1 MPKRM
6 NGRARPLRGHSMA
19 FKDYDDDTEVQT
31 SMVGFLQD
39 LWQGAPKD
47 SFLFVAS
54 SDPQGRRW
62 RDRAVRANDTTV
74 GLNTFFH
81 DHSRWDFNLYFCP
94 TPFSEPRRLAKFALP
109 TRLAWCD
116 MDESRAADYEPSPS
130 LCWRTSP
137 GRYQGVWIWNHRHE
151 VDEAEQ
157 YSKTLAYSFGGDRN
171 GWSATKMLRIPGS
184 INHKREYD
192 EPYVKLVERDWR
204 PISERPQLVGRP
216 SRAHFDDTVEIAH
229 EGISASR
236 VARKYHDKL
245 KFHIR
250 LLLRDKKVIGAD
262 RSARIYEIIEGLW
275 SAGAS
280 PEEIAAAVWAS
291 PYFISKHGRSEDRLQ
306 AEVSRVLDKLEA
318 QS

>member
-6 NGRARPLRGHSMA
+6 NGRARPLRGHPMA
-19 FKDYDDDTEVQT
+19 FKDYDDDLYIHM
-31 SMVGFLQD
+31 SMVGFLED
-39 LWQGAPKD
+39 LWRGAPKD
-47 SFLFVAS
+47 SFFFVAS
-54 SDPQGRRW
+54 SDPRGRHW
-62 RDRAVRANDTTV
+62 QDRAIPANDTTV
-74 GLNTFFH
+74 GLNTFLN

-94 TPFSEPRRLAKFALP
+94 TPFSERRRLAKFALP

-137 GRYQGVWIWNHRHE
+137 GRYQGVWIWDRRYE

-157 YSKTLAYSFGGDRN
+157 YSKALAYSFGGDRN

-184 INHKREYD
+184 INHKPQYD
-192 EPYVKLVERDWR
+192 EPYVELVERDWR
-204 PISERPQLVGRP
+204 PISERPQLVGRAK
-216 SRAHFDDTVEIAH
+216 RARPDDAAEFAH
-229 EGISASR
+229 EGISASK
-236 VARKYHDKL
+236 VARKYHKKL
-245 KFHIR
+245 KFGVQ

-262 RSARIYEIIEGLW
+262 RSARIFEIIEGLW

-291 PYFISKHGRSEDRLQ
+291 PYFISKHGRSEGRLQ
-306 AEVSRVLDKLEA
+306 AEVSRVLAKLEA